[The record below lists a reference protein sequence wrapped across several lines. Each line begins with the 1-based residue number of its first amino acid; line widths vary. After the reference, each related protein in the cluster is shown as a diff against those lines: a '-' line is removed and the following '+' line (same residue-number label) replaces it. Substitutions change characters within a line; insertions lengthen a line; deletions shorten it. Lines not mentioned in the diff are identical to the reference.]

1 MLTFPVQ
8 AAKKLSGGQETRRQQ
23 FCAYVFTNSIDDT
36 AKPKAHLAF
45 QEDARYG
52 TFTQGTNTYDGKN
65 LGVKEGGGR
74 LLEGSRI
81 FGNLRYIHPTSRVY
95 KGVFNF

>member
-52 TFTQGTNTYDGKN
+52 TFTQGTNTYVRTWGLKRGE
-65 LGVKEGGGR
+65 GVCSKGA
-74 LLEGSRI
+74 
-81 FGNLRYIHPTSRVY
+81 YIREPTVTLNMVSIL
-95 KGVFNF
+95 FTFQ